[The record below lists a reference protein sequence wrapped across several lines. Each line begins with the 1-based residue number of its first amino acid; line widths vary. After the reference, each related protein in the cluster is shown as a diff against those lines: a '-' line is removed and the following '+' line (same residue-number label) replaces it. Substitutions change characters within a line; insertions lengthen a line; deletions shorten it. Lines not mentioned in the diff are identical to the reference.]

1 MGGSVTTRNL
11 ISEIVLIGRAGQ
23 GASIDLSNPTRTPP
37 PSPSDP
43 QPERPGQGT
52 DRSPG
57 IKRTPLRLNLVVGF
71 QAALSVRY
79 MWEAWPVRF
88 SGGTMPLALI
98 TSANHLRC

>member
-23 GASIDLSNPTRTPP
+23 GASISRTRTPP
-37 PSPSDP
+37 PSPFDP

-71 QAALSVRY
+71 QAALPS
-79 MWEAWPVRF
+79 
-88 SGGTMPLALI
+88 S
-98 TSANHLRC
+98 